1 MLYSYYY
8 HHKIVSGNPAA
19 TQARPSCNPGAQV
32 QPRGLVTA
40 GPMQQ
45 FLVQGL
51 ATLWGFLHVTRGFM
65 EVLTEQKWWFNV
77 DIVGKD
83 IVKKT
88 VSFRR
93 ILKDRK
99 QNLVVGPFFLGRF
112 LQKFSDQIL
121 GMSRSPHESSHCH

>member
-1 MLYSYYY
+1 
-8 HHKIVSGNPAA
+8 
-19 TQARPSCNPGAQV
+19 
-32 QPRGLVTA
+32 
-40 GPMQQ
+40 
-45 FLVQGL
+45 
-51 ATLWGFLHVTRGFM
+51 M

-99 QNLVVGPFFLGRF
+99 QNLVVGPFFWGVSCRNSLT
-112 LQKFSDQIL
+112 KFWECPGHRMSQVTATKRPGLWVDSFDIL
-121 GMSRSPHESSHCH
+121 VTLW

>member
-1 MLYSYYY
+1 
-8 HHKIVSGNPAA
+8 
-19 TQARPSCNPGAQV
+19 
-32 QPRGLVTA
+32 
-40 GPMQQ
+40 
-45 FLVQGL
+45 
-51 ATLWGFLHVTRGFM
+51 M